1 MGDRTH
7 IQQGWRRTGLWLAV
21 VALFGL
27 IPRPLLAAEEGEGNE
42 NISEV
47 LIHHTADGYYVAL
60 EPFVTIELPRIFLV
74 QTSEGSWRL
83 DAFGSTASALHS
95 GRYVADYEGH
105 RYESSAE
112 LEELIA
118 AHHHLYAEL
127 HPREGE
133 LVLDLSITRHYV
145 FGLIAALLVLA
156 LFIPVAQR
164 YRKGIGR
171 TTAPR
176 GVLQNLAEVF
186 IVFVRDEIARP
197 NIGEKADRFLPYLL
211 TAFFFI
217 LFCNLLG
224 LVPNLGA
231 ATSNLA
237 VTGVLALFTFII
249 GTIYASKDHWKHIF
263 WPPGVPV
270 FVKPILIPV
279 EIMGLFTR
287 HAALAIR
294 LFANMTA
301 GTLVILSLIGLIFMI
316 NALFGAL
323 AAWMSTLPSVL
334 LTLFI
339 SAIKLLVAFIQAYVF
354 TLLSALFIGMSV
366 AEHDHEHHEHEE
378 EAGNE
383 TVVHA
388 VPTSDGARVVV
399 HG

>member
-1 MGDRTH
+1 
-7 IQQGWRRTGLWLAV
+7 
-21 VALFGL
+21 
-27 IPRPLLAAEEGEGNE
+27 
-42 NISEV
+42 
-47 LIHHTADGYYVAL
+47 
-60 EPFVTIELPRIFLV
+60 
-74 QTSEGSWRL
+74 
-83 DAFGSTASALHS
+83 
-95 GRYVADYEGH
+95 
-105 RYESSAE
+105 
-112 LEELIA
+112 
-118 AHHHLYAEL
+118 
-127 HPREGE
+127 
-133 LVLDLSITRHYV
+133 
-145 FGLIAALLVLA
+145 
-156 LFIPVAQR
+156 VAQR

-237 VTGVLALFTFII
+237 VTGALALFTFII

-270 FVKPILIPV
+270 YVKPILIPV

-294 LFANMTA
+294 LFANMAA

-323 AAWMSTLPSVL
+323 AAWLSTLPSVL

-366 AEHDHEHHEHEE
+366 AEHGHEHHEHEE
-378 EAGNE
+378 DNE
-383 TVVHA
+383 PVVHA
-388 VPTSDGARVVV
+388 VPTSDEARVAV

>member
-1 MGDRTH
+1 MH
-7 IQQGWRRTGLWLAV
+7 IVNSKWYRAELWLAV
-21 VALFGL
+21 VLGGL
-27 IPRPLLAAEEGEGNE
+27 LLPPLQAVASEATEGNE
-42 NISEV
+42 NVSEV
-47 LIHHTADGYYVAL
+47 LLHHTVDGYYLSLDPIAI
-60 EPFVTIELPRIFLV
+60 IELPRLFLV
-74 QTSEGSWRL
+74 RTPEGSWRL
-83 DAFGSTASALHS
+83 DAFGSTAAALRS
-95 GRYVADYEGH
+95 GRYVADYEEH
-105 RYESSAE
+105 RYASPAE
-112 LEELIA
+112 LEALIE
-118 AHHHLYAEL
+118 AHHHLDAAL

-145 FGLIAALLVLA
+145 FGLLAALLVLG
-156 LFIPVAQR
+156 LFLPVAQR

-231 ATSNLA
+231 ATANLS

-249 GTIYASKDHWKHIF
+249 GTIYASKDHWKHIL

-270 FVKPILIPV
+270 YIKPMLIPV
-279 EIMGLFTR
+279 EILGMFTR
-287 HAALAIR
+287 HVALAIR
-294 LFANMTA
+294 LFANMAA

-323 AAWMSTLPSVL
+323 AAWLSVLPSVL

-339 SAIKLLVAFIQAYVF
+339 LAIKLLVAFIQAYVF
-354 TLLSALFIGMSV
+354 TLLSALFIGMAV
-366 AEHDHEHHEHEE
+366 AEHAHEHHEHEE
-378 EAGNE
+378 EGSE

-388 VPTSDGARVVV
+388 VAAPGEASAAAP
-399 HG
+399 

>member
-1 MGDRTH
+1 MGNRTSFGKH
-7 IQQGWRRTGLWLAV
+7 KQRGQVGLGLA
-21 VALFGL
+21 LLLLGL
-27 IPRPLLAAEEGEGNE
+27 LPRPLLAAEAGEESE

-47 LIHHTADGYYVAL
+47 LIHHTADGYYLAL
-60 EPFVTIELPRIFLV
+60 EPLAVIELPRLFVLR
-74 QTSEGSWRL
+74 TPEGAWRL
-83 DAFGSTASALHS
+83 DVFGSTAAALRS
-95 GRYVADYEGH
+95 GRYVADYDGK
-105 RYESSAE
+105 RYETAAE
-112 LEELIA
+112 LEALIA
-118 AHHHLYAEL
+118 AHRHLYAAL
-127 HPREGE
+127 HPRSGE
-133 LVLDLSITRHYV
+133 LVVDLSLTRHYV
-145 FGLIAALLVLA
+145 FGLLAALLMLA

-164 YRKGIGR
+164 YRKGVGR

-176 GVLQNLAEVF
+176 GVLQNMAEVF

-217 LFCNLLG
+217 LFSNLLG

-237 VTGVLALFTFII
+237 VTGVLALFTFVI

-270 FVKPILIPV
+270 YVKPILIPV
-279 EIMGLFTR
+279 ELMGLFTR

-316 NALFGAL
+316 NAVFGAL
-323 AAWMSTLPSVL
+323 AAWLSTLPSVL

-366 AEHDHEHHEHEE
+366 AEHAHEHHEHEV
-378 EAGNE
+378 EASE

-388 VPTSDGARVVV
+388 VPTTGEAGVSV
-399 HG
+399 H

>member
-1 MGDRTH
+1 MLNNRGR
-7 IQQGWRRTGLWLAV
+7 WVGLWV
-21 VALFGL
+21 VVGL
-27 IPRPLLAAEEGEGNE
+27 LGLLPRPLWAAEAVEEE
-42 NISEV
+42 ANISEV
-47 LIHHTADGYYVAL
+47 LLHHTADGYYVAL
-60 EPFVTIELPRIFLV
+60 EPFALWELPRLFLIR
-74 QTSEGSWRL
+74 TGEGAWRL
-83 DAFGSTASALHS
+83 DIFGSTASALRS

-105 RYESSAE
+105 LYEAPAA

-118 AHHHLYAEL
+118 THRHLYAEL
-127 HPREGE
+127 YPREGE

-145 FGLIAALLVLA
+145 FGLIAAVLVLG

-171 TTAPR
+171 TTAPQ
-176 GVLQNLAEVF
+176 GVLQNIAEVL

-197 NIGEKADRFLPYLL
+197 NIGKKADRFLPYLL

-237 VTGVLALFTFII
+237 VTGVLALFTLMI

-263 WPPGVPV
+263 WPPDVPV
-270 FVKPILIPV
+270 FVKPLLIPV
-279 EIMGLFTR
+279 EVMGLFTR
-287 HAALAIR
+287 HTALAIR

-301 GTLVILSLIGLIFMI
+301 GTLVILSLISLIFMI

-323 AAWMSTLPSVL
+323 TAWLSALPSVL

-339 SAIKLLVAFIQAYVF
+339 SAIKLIVAFIQAYVF

-366 AEHDHEHHEHEE
+366 AAHGHEPQGHEE
-378 EAGNE
+378 TAGE
-383 TVVHA
+383 TVVVHA
-388 VPTSDGARVVV
+388 VPDEAGGVIPQ
-399 HG
+399 

>member
-1 MGDRTH
+1 MGNPTVFSYSTW
-7 IQQGWRRTGLWLAV
+7 WRVGLWCAAILWN
-21 VALFGL
+21 LG
-27 IPRPLLAAEEGEGNE
+27 PRPGLAAEEGDE

-47 LIHHTADGYYVAL
+47 LIHHTVDGYYIAL
-60 EPFVTIELPRIFLV
+60 EPIATIELPRLFLLR
-74 QTSEGSWRL
+74 TAEGSWRL

-95 GRYVADYEGH
+95 GRYVANYEGH
-105 RYESSAE
+105 RYTAADE

-118 AHHHLYAEL
+118 THRHLYAEL
-127 HPREGE
+127 YPRDGE

-145 FGLIAALLVLA
+145 FGLLSALLVA
-156 LFIPVAQR
+156 GFFIPVARR
-164 YRKGIGR
+164 YRKGTGR

-176 GVLQNLAEVF
+176 GIWQNLAEVF

-217 LFCNLLG
+217 LFSNLLG
-224 LVPNLGA
+224 LIPNLGA

-237 VTGVLALFTFII
+237 VTGVLALFTFVI
-249 GTIYASKDHWKHIF
+249 GTIYASKDHWRHIF

-294 LFANMTA
+294 LFANMSA
-301 GTLVILSLIGLIFMI
+301 GTLIILSLIGMIFI
-316 NALFGAL
+316 IHALFGAL
-323 AAWMSTLPSVL
+323 AAWLSTLPSVL

-366 AEHDHEHHEHEE
+366 AEHAHEHAEHEE
-378 EAGNE
+378 EGAAP
-383 TVVHA
+383 VVHA
-388 VPTSDGARVVV
+388 VPTAGETRTVLP
-399 HG
+399 

>member
-1 MGDRTH
+1 M
-7 IQQGWRRTGLWLAV
+7 
-21 VALFGL
+21 
-27 IPRPLLAAEEGEGNE
+27 
-42 NISEV
+42 
-47 LIHHTADGYYVAL
+47 
-60 EPFVTIELPRIFLV
+60 
-74 QTSEGSWRL
+74 
-83 DAFGSTASALHS
+83 
-95 GRYVADYEGH
+95 
-105 RYESSAE
+105 
-112 LEELIA
+112 
-118 AHHHLYAEL
+118 
-127 HPREGE
+127 
-133 LVLDLSITRHYV
+133 LDLSITRHYV

-164 YRKGIGR
+164 YRKGVGR
-171 TTAPR
+171 ATAPR

-323 AAWMSTLPSVL
+323 AAWLSTLPSVL

-339 SAIKLLVAFIQAYVF
+339 SAIKLLVASFRRTSLRCFRRFSSECRSPSMPTNTMSTRRKATSRSCMRCRPPMRRGWPSMDNDNQLLLQPA
-354 TLLSALFIGMSV
+354 TL
-366 AEHDHEHHEHEE
+366 
-378 EAGNE
+378 
-383 TVVHA
+383 
-388 VPTSDGARVVV
+388 
-399 HG
+399 